1 MYNLFALLAKTDDND
16 GVHFYALSNLDN
28 QFAKYTNGNRR
39 QNGIRICHFNKG
51 NSFLFNRIFEVEN
64 IVNQHRP
71 HVLGISESN
80 FFKGHD
86 QEEVQIE
93 NYKFITAKT
102 LENPDLNVS
111 RVCVY
116 LHNSRVGKVRDDVMD
131 DTFSSI
137 WVEVGLPNKR
147 KILIGNVYREW
158 GYMRQD
164 DPLLSRD
171 MSEQMSRWVTFLGQ

>member
-1 MYNLFALLAKTDDND
+1 MIYMKAHWFNLLFD
-16 GVHFYALSNLDN
+16 YWN
-28 QFAKYTNGNRR
+28 QYE
-39 QNGIRICHFNKG
+39 
-51 NSFLFNRIFEVEN
+51 LFPNPN
-64 IVNQHRP
+64 ANQHRP

-116 LHNSRVGKVRDDVMD
+116 LHNSMVGKVRYDLMD

-137 WVEVGLPNKR
+137 WVEVGLPN
-147 KILIGNVYREW
+147 
-158 GYMRQD
+158 
-164 DPLLSRD
+164 
-171 MSEQMSRWVTFLGQ
+171 